1 MSIRWPIL
9 LLALF
14 VAAAAAAQHSERD
27 QAFDE
32 IETSSRRWTVLI
44 DNDALTFGD
53 SDEDYT
59 AGVAFTLTGERARN
73 HWLSPSRLLDRADG
87 WTRFAPQRRGAAP
100 ESEALELGL
109 LMFTPQNLSARQPL
123 PDDRPY
129 ANLLY
134 VSSSKLA
141 LDEPRGLAFQSSL
154 AIGFLGL
161 PFAEQ
166 LHRGIHELIGSA
178 EPRGYD
184 HQISD
189 GGEPTFMYAAS
200 RYRLLASGQFRGGR
214 PYSVRLGAGG
224 SFGYITEGNVEISVR
239 TDAQWWASSAAA
251 TDYAGHPPIAGPATA
266 NRGRHRV
273 QLEAGAK
280 IRARVYNAFLEGQFR
295 HSDVTFDSAELEPVL
310 VDVWFGATTVLAN
323 GLSVSYSAHRQTE
336 EIETRRG
343 GRAFSWASIGF
354 AQRF

>member
-1 MSIRWPIL
+1 MSIRWPFL
-9 LLALF
+9 LLSLL
-14 VAAAAAAQHSERD
+14 VTAAATAQHTERD
-27 QAFDE
+27 RAFDE
-32 IETSSRRWTVLI
+32 IEASSRRWTVLI

-53 SDEDYT
+53 NDEDYT

-73 HWLSPSRLLDRADG
+73 HWLSPSRLLDRVDR
-87 WTRFAPQRRGAAP
+87 WTRFAPQRRGALP

-109 LMFTPQNLSARQPL
+109 LMFTPQDLRAVEPL

-134 VSSSKLA
+134 VASSKLA
-141 LDEPRGLAFQSSL
+141 LDEPRGVALQSSL
-154 AIGFLGL
+154 AVGFLGL

-166 LHRGIHELIGSA
+166 LHRGVHEIIGSA

-214 PYSVRLGAGG
+214 PYSVRFGAGG
-224 SFGYITEGNVEISVR
+224 SFGYITEGNVELAFR
-239 TDAQWWASSAAA
+239 TDAQWWASSAVAA
-251 TDYAGHPPIAGPATA
+251 DYAGHPPVAASA
-266 NRGRHRV
+266 RLDRGRSRV
-273 QLEAGAK
+273 QFEAGAK

-295 HSDVTFDSAELEPVL
+295 NSDVTFASAELEPVL
-310 VDVWFGATTVLAN
+310 VDVWLGATTVLAN

-336 EIETRRG
+336 EIERRHG